1 MCVHLDYEY
10 LGKCLNIRMQFR
22 VRQTGWSYNS
32 GFDEQTEMIAIQFLL
47 EAERNRY
54 LKINYFLWNSQI
66 KKYSPIPFEKLGNC
80 IKFSSSCTFLMQFH
94 FQKNL

>member
-47 EAERNRY
+47 EAERN
-54 LKINYFLWNSQI
+54 
-66 KKYSPIPFEKLGNC
+66 
-80 IKFSSSCTFLMQFH
+80 
-94 FQKNL
+94 